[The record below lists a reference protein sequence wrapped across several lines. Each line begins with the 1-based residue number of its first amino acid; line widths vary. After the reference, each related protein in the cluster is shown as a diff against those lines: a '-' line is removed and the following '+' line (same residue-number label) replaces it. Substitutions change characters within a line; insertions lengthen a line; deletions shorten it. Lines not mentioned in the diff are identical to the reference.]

1 MITKLLKP
9 QPNFSYPLMRDPKRN
24 PKCYEMTDE
33 ERKEATQ
40 RVEKIL
46 ANKKSEPYFV
56 NESGLK
62 ISAVTGEL
70 VND

>member
-9 QPNFSYPLMRDPKRN
+9 QPNFSYPQMRDPKRN
-24 PKCYEMTDE
+24 PKCYEMTDQERE
-33 ERKEATQ
+33 EAVQ
-40 RVEKIL
+40 RVEKVL
-46 ANKKSEPYFV
+46 ANKKLVPHFI

-62 ISAVTGEL
+62 VSAVTGDL